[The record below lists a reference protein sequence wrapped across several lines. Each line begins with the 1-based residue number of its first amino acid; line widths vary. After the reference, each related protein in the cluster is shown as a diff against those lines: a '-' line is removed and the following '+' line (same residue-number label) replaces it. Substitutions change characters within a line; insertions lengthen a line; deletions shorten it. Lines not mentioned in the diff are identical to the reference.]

1 LSATQK
7 KIGIVF
13 VNLSIDARKS
23 QFKSIFAR
31 DLDQSNKKK
40 WHGYNEKLKR
50 RLSVAFRVLLSH
62 FSQFYLENFFA

>member
-1 LSATQK
+1 LSVFEK
-7 KIGIVF
+7 KFGIVF

-31 DLDQSNKKK
+31 DLNKGDKK
-40 WHGYNEKLKR
+40 NWLEYNEKLKR
-50 RLSVAFRVLLSH
+50 RLSVAFRVLLLH

>member
-1 LSATQK
+1 
-7 KIGIVF
+7 
-13 VNLSIDARKS
+13 LSIDARIS

-31 DLDQSNKKK
+31 DLDKINKKK

-50 RLSVAFRVLLSH
+50 RLSDAFKVMLLH